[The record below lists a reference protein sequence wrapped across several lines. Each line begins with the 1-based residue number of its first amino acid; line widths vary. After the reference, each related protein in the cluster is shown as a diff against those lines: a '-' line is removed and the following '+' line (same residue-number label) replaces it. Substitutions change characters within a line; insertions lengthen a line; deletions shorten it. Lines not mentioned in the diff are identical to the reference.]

1 MSIDPDEFRSVLG
14 RFATGVTIVTAA
26 DDQGRDHGLT
36 VSAFASLSLVPP
48 LILACIDRTASIH
61 PAMVVARFFAVNIL
75 SADQEPLAR
84 RFSTVDGDRFDGI
97 GYSRGRTGVAV
108 LDDVLGYVECRM
120 VKTVDG
126 GDHTIF
132 VAEVE
137 ACHVNSKAPPPLLY
151 YRGGYAQFE
160 R

>member
-1 MSIDPDEFRSVLG
+1 MSIDPDEFRSILG
-14 RFATGVTIVTAA
+14 RFASGVTVVTAV

-48 LILACIDRTASIH
+48 LVLVCIDRAASLH
-61 PAMVVARFFAVNIL
+61 PALAVARHFAVNIL
-75 SADQEPLAR
+75 AADQEALAR
-84 RFSTVDGDRFDGI
+84 RFSAVDGDRFDGI
-97 GYSRGRTGVAV
+97 GYNRGRTGVAV
-108 LDDVLGYVECRM
+108 LDEVLAYVECRM
-120 VKTVDG
+120 LQALEG

-137 ACHVNSKAPPPLLY
+137 AGHVNAKAPPPLLY